1 MGHAVS
7 KTQCQI
13 RRICTHPVNPINA
26 SLRILGTAG
35 KYLSES
41 YSPRSLAGIQEASST
56 ERKSTT
62 RNPWQEYNYLQRGD
76 IAEYNRLMEVLY
88 SLKV

>member
-1 MGHAVS
+1 MKDS
-7 KTQCQI
+7 S
-13 RRICTHPVNPINA
+13 HPVNQINP
-26 SLRILGTAG
+26 SLRILATAG

-41 YSPRSLAGIQEASST
+41 YSPRSLTGIQEASST

-62 RNPWQEYNYLQRGD
+62 KNPWQEYNYLQRGNM
-76 IAEYNRLMEVLY
+76 AEYNRLMEVLY